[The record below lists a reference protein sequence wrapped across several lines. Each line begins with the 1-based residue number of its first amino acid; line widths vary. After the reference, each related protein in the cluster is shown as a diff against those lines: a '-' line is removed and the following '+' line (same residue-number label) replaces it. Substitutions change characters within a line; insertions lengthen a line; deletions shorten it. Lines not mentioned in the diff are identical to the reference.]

1 MEPGW
6 QTLFESF
13 PANEYILM
21 NVRLKYIGNKRSIC
35 LNLCSK
41 YVENKYIMQNDIF
54 RVGERIQNFLNE
66 IKRTILKVLL

>member
-21 NVRLKYIGNKRSIC
+21 NVRLKYIGNKRSTYIC

-54 RVGERIQNFLNE
+54 RVG
-66 IKRTILKVLL
+66 

>member
-21 NVRLKYIGNKRSIC
+21 NVRLKYIGNKRSTYIC
-35 LNLCSK
+35 LKLCSK
-41 YVENKYIMQNDIF
+41 YVANKYIMQNDIF
-54 RVGERIQNFLNE
+54 RVG
-66 IKRTILKVLL
+66 

>member
-21 NVRLKYIGNKRSIC
+21 NVRLKYIGNKRSC

-54 RVGERIQNFLNE
+54 RVG
-66 IKRTILKVLL
+66 

>member
-13 PANEYILM
+13 PANEYILI
-21 NVRLKYIGNKRSIC
+21 NVCLKYIGNKRSIC
-35 LNLCSK
+35 LNLCCK

-66 IKRTILKVLL
+66 IKRTI